1 MPDIIG
7 QFHLDHGNIA
17 CLFNLLEGQLDI
29 LERQDRPDYDL
40 VLDIMYYIILLLLLL
55 LLPATALADQDALSR
70 QLEQR
75 LEFRQRQWQREALGQ
90 PPLPDPRRRQ
100 FREEL
105 RDAREQ
111 DLAPSPP
118 QPLTSEQ
125 RRQQALE
132 ELRRQR
138 EYDARRLEA
147 KEPYVK
153 PRRPQPEFELEFRR

>member
-1 MPDIIG
+1 MNTSPTPRDPTI
-7 QFHLDHGNIA
+7 
-17 CLFNLLEGQLDI
+17 
-29 LERQDRPDYDL
+29 
-40 VLDIMYYIILLLLLL
+40 VLALLLLS
-55 LLPATALADQDALSR
+55 LPATALADQDTLSR

-75 LEFRQRQWQREALGQ
+75 LESRQRLWQREALNQ

-100 FREEL
+100 FQEEL
-105 RDAREQ
+105 RDTREQ

-118 QPLTSEQ
+118 QPLTSER

-147 KEPYVK
+147 EEPYVK